1 MRLVWP
7 STDTLPS
14 YVQALA
20 LLLREAPAERL
31 AYVQIT
37 TEPENLALQRVIR
50 ANGGTLVEEFIPVP
64 AVGGTAKLRF
74 RVLL

>member
-20 LLLREAPAERL
+20 LLLREAPAEGL
-31 AYVQIT
+31 ACVQIT
-37 TEPENLALQRVIR
+37 TEPENLASQRVIR
-50 ANGGTLVEEFIPVP
+50 ANGGELGEEFTSPP
-64 AVGGTAKLRF
+64 ELGGKAVMRF
-74 RVLL
+74 RFVL